1 MSTTAHARTSR
12 PIAWLQLLRPHQWLK
27 NGFVLAG
34 LLFGRLWHDA
44 DLVHLAL
51 LSMAAFCLAS
61 SAVYVLND
69 WLDREADA
77 QHPRKRHRPLAS
89 GAVSGT
95 EGVALGATCL
105 AGAAWLAWL
114 TTPLFMGLLAS
125 YLLLN
130 TAYTLRL
137 KQVPVVDVFI
147 IAAGF
152 MLRLL
157 AGTWAIGIQPS
168 HWLLLTGLFV
178 TLFLGFSKRRAES
191 FHASEH
197 QRAVLA
203 DYPPAFLDLC
213 VGVTLTATLLTYSL
227 FATAPEAIERHGPR
241 LWMTIPL
248 VVFGA
253 LRYVYQVHR
262 GQAEDFARDLL
273 RDRWIVLSALG
284 WLLVF
289 ASPRA

>member
-1 MSTTAHARTSR
+1 MSTPPPSASR
-12 PIAWLQLLRPHQWLK
+12 PLAWVRLLRPHQWLK
-27 NGFVLAG
+27 NTFVLAG
-34 LLFGRLWHDA
+34 LLFGRLWHQT

-51 LSMAAFCLAS
+51 LSAAAFCLAS

-69 WLDREADA
+69 WLDRHDDA

-89 GAVSGT
+89 GAITGT
-95 EGVALGATCL
+95 QGAALGLACL
-105 AGAAWLAWL
+105 GGAAWLASL
-114 TTPLFMGLLAS
+114 TTPLFMGLLAA
-125 YLLLN
+125 YLVLN
-130 TAYTLRL
+130 IAYTLRL

-191 FHASEH
+191 FHASAQ

-203 DYPPAFLDLC
+203 EYPPAFLDLC

-227 FATAPEAIERHGPR
+227 FATAPEALERHGSR

-262 GQAEDFARDLL
+262 GHAEDFARDLL
-273 RDRWIVLSALG
+273 RDRWIVLSAVG

-289 ASPRA
+289 ASPHA

>member
-1 MSTTAHARTSR
+1 MSTAPHTPSFPVALLR
-12 PIAWLQLLRPHQWLK
+12 LLRPHQWLK

-34 LLFGRLWHDA
+34 LLFGRLWQQT

-51 LSMAAFCLAS
+51 WSMAAFCLAS

-69 WLDREADA
+69 WLDRHADA

-89 GAVSGT
+89 GVISGPA
-95 EGVALGATCL
+95 ALMIGGACL
-105 AGAAWLAWL
+105 AGAAWLAAQ
-114 TTPLFMGLLAS
+114 TTVLFMGLLGT

-130 TAYTLRL
+130 VGYTLKL
-137 KQVPVVDVFI
+137 KHVPVVDVFI

-191 FHASEH
+191 FHEASQ
-197 QRAVLA
+197 QRAVLS

-213 VGVTLTATLLTYSL
+213 MGVTLTATLLTYSL
-227 FATAPEAIERHGPR
+227 FATAPDALERHGPR

-273 RDRWIVLSALG
+273 RDRWIVFSAVA

-289 ASPRA
+289 ASPRT

>member
-1 MSTTAHARTSR
+1 MTSIQPTASR
-12 PIAWLQLLRPHQWLK
+12 PVAWLRLLRPHQWLK

-34 LLFGRLWHDA
+34 LLFGRLWHQT

-51 LSMAAFCLAS
+51 LSVAAFCMAS

-69 WLDREADA
+69 WLDRQADA
-77 QHPRKRHRPLAS
+77 LHPRKRHRPLAS

-95 EGVALGATCL
+95 EGAALGLACL
-105 AGAAWLAWL
+105 VGAAWLASL
-114 TTPLFMGLLAS
+114 TTPIFMGLLAT
-125 YLLLN
+125 YLVLN

-191 FHASEH
+191 FHASEQ
-197 QRAVLA
+197 QRAVLSE
-203 DYPPAFLDLC
+203 YPTAFLDLC

-227 FATAPEAIERHGPR
+227 FATAPEALERHGPR

-273 RDRWIVLSALG
+273 RDRWIVLSAVG

>member
-1 MSTTAHARTSR
+1 M
-12 PIAWLQLLRPHQWLK
+12 
-27 NGFVLAG
+27 
-34 LLFGRLWHDA
+34 
-44 DLVHLAL
+44 
-51 LSMAAFCLAS
+51 
-61 SAVYVLND
+61 
-69 WLDREADA
+69 
-77 QHPRKRHRPLAS
+77 
-89 GAVSGT
+89 
-95 EGVALGATCL
+95 
-105 AGAAWLAWL
+105 
-114 TTPLFMGLLAS
+114 
-125 YLLLN
+125 
-130 TAYTLRL
+130 
-137 KQVPVVDVFI
+137 VDVFI

-178 TLFLGFSKRRAES
+178 TLFLGFAKRRAES
-191 FHASEH
+191 FHASEQ

-203 DYPPAFLDLC
+203 HYPPAFLDLC

-227 FATAPEAIERHGPR
+227 FATAPDALERHGPR

-273 RDRWIVLSALG
+273 RDRWIVLSAVG

>member
-1 MSTTAHARTSR
+1 
-12 PIAWLQLLRPHQWLK
+12 
-27 NGFVLAG
+27 VLAG
-34 LLFGRLWHDA
+34 LLFGRLWHQA
-44 DLVHLAL
+44 DLVQLAL
-51 LSMAAFCLAS
+51 LSVAAFCLAS

-69 WLDREADA
+69 WLDRQADA
-77 QHPRKRHRPLAS
+77 LHPRKRHRPLAS
-89 GAVSGT
+89 GALSGT
-95 EGVALGATCL
+95 EGAMLGLACL
-105 AGAAWLAWL
+105 AGAVWLAAL
-114 TTPLFMGLLAS
+114 TTPIFMGLLTT

-178 TLFLGFSKRRAES
+178 TLFLGFAKRRAES
-191 FHASEH
+191 FHASEQ

-203 DYPPAFLDLC
+203 HYPPAFLDLC

-227 FATAPEAIERHGPR
+227 FATSPEALERHGPR

-273 RDRWIVLSALG
+273 RDRWIVLSAVG

>member
-1 MSTTAHARTSR
+1 MNTVTRHPSLPVAVLR
-12 PIAWLQLLRPHQWLK
+12 LLRPHQWLK

-34 LLFGRLWHDA
+34 LLFGRLWQQA
-44 DLVHLAL
+44 ELVQLAL
-51 LSMAAFCLAS
+51 WSMAAFCLAS

-69 WLDREADA
+69 WLDRHVDA

-89 GAVSGT
+89 GVISAQG
-95 EGVALGATCL
+95 ALWIGLACL
-105 AGAAWLAWL
+105 AGAGVLAAQ
-114 TTPLFMGLLAS
+114 TTGLFMGLLVT
-125 YLLLN
+125 YLALN
-130 TAYTLRL
+130 VGYTLKL
-137 KQVPVVDVFI
+137 KHVAVVDVFI

-191 FHASEH
+191 FHAASQ
-197 QRAVLA
+197 QRAVMS
-203 DYPPAFLDLC
+203 DYPPAFLDVC
-213 VGVTLTATLLTYSL
+213 MGVTLTATLLTYSL
-227 FATAPEAIERHGPR
+227 FATAPDALERHGPR

-273 RDRWIVLSALG
+273 RDRWIVFSAVA

-289 ASPRA
+289 ASPRS

>member
-1 MSTTAHARTSR
+1 MSTPPPTASR
-12 PIAWLQLLRPHQWLK
+12 PIAWLRLLRPHQWLK
-27 NGFVLAG
+27 NVFVLAG
-34 LLFGRLWHDA
+34 LLFGRLWHQT

-51 LSMAAFCLAS
+51 LSAAAFCLAS

-69 WLDREADA
+69 WLDRHDDA
-77 QHPRKRHRPLAS
+77 LHPRKRHRPLAS
-89 GAVSGT
+89 GVISGT
-95 EGVALGATCL
+95 EGATLGLACL
-105 AGAAWLAWL
+105 GGAAWLASQ
-114 TTPLFMGLLAS
+114 TTPIFMGLLAA

-130 TAYTLRL
+130 TAYTWRL
-137 KQVPVVDVFI
+137 KRVPVVDVFI

-178 TLFLGFSKRRAES
+178 TLFLGFAKRRAES
-191 FHASEH
+191 FHASEQ

-203 DYPPAFLDLC
+203 HYPPAFLDLC

-227 FATAPEAIERHGPR
+227 FATAPDALERHGPR

-273 RDRWIVLSALG
+273 RDRWIVLSAVG

>member
-1 MSTTAHARTSR
+1 
-12 PIAWLQLLRPHQWLK
+12 
-27 NGFVLAG
+27 
-34 LLFGRLWHDA
+34 
-44 DLVHLAL
+44 
-51 LSMAAFCLAS
+51 
-61 SAVYVLND
+61 
-69 WLDREADA
+69 
-77 QHPRKRHRPLAS
+77 
-89 GAVSGT
+89 
-95 EGVALGATCL
+95 
-105 AGAAWLAWL
+105 
-114 TTPLFMGLLAS
+114 
-125 YLLLN
+125 
-130 TAYTLRL
+130 
-137 KQVPVVDVFI
+137 VPVVDVFI

-191 FHASEH
+191 FHEASQ
-197 QRAVLA
+197 QRAVLS

-213 VGVTLTATLLTYSL
+213 MGVTLTATLLTYSL
-227 FATAPEAIERHGPR
+227 FATAPDALERHGPR

-273 RDRWIVLSALG
+273 RDRWIVFSAVA

-289 ASPRA
+289 ASPRT

>member
-1 MSTTAHARTSR
+1 MSTATHTPSFPVALLR
-12 PIAWLQLLRPHQWLK
+12 LLRPHQWLK

-34 LLFGRLWHDA
+34 LLFGRLWQQTD
-44 DLVHLAL
+44 VVQLAL
-51 LSMAAFCLAS
+51 WSMAAFCLAS
-61 SAVYVLND
+61 SSVYVLND
-69 WLDREADA
+69 WLDRHADA
-77 QHPRKRHRPLAS
+77 QHPRKRYRPLAS
-89 GAVSGT
+89 GVISGPA
-95 EGVALGATCL
+95 ALTTGLVCL
-105 AGAAWLAWL
+105 AGAAWLAAQ
-114 TTPLFMGLLAS
+114 TTGLFMGLLGT

-130 TAYTLRL
+130 VGYTLKL
-137 KQVPVVDVFI
+137 KHVPVVDVFI

-191 FHASEH
+191 FHEVSQ
-197 QRAVLA
+197 QRAVLS

-213 VGVTLTATLLTYSL
+213 MGVTLTATLLTYSL
-227 FATAPEAIERHGPR
+227 FATAPDALERHGPR

-273 RDRWIVLSALG
+273 RDRWIVFSAVA

-289 ASPRA
+289 ASPRT